1 MNDSHGQPSMT
12 ILPFA
17 EQQGELAQTGGW
29 QLDMARR
36 RYQKG
41 SLRKRGKRNPVWE
54 VQFWAVMINSDGT
67 LGTKRTS
74 KILGFVSDL
83 SRKQAKKLAEEHLRP
98 LNLGKITPLSDVTF
112 REFVERHFVPN
123 FLPTLKLSTQKKY
136 LSTFKTHLLPAF
148 GSMRLCEIEALVL
161 QRFVLAKLHAGLSWE
176 SCDLFRNLM
185 SKLFT
190 VAKQWNFFAGENPA
204 SAVMLPEKTPVREKH
219 VLRLAQIHELL
230 NHLREPCHTMVLLG
244 LLTGMRIGEILGL
257 RWKDLNLIAGELRV
271 SQAIYRGTLNT
282 PKTKGSRRLLPLPR
296 SVVQT
301 LLLLRPKPGEG
312 IEETLVFHTR
322 TGTALSDTNLLHRH
336 LKPAGRKIG
345 APWLSWHTLRRT
357 HATMLQAAGGSIKDA
372 QAQLGHTKLS
382 TTLEIY
388 TLPLPDH
395 QRAAVENLARMVT
408 NGDEGE
414 SSVEEFLPATQQIQ

>member
-1 MNDSHGQPSMT
+1 LQWWADC
-12 ILPFA
+12 I
-17 EQQGELAQTGGW
+17 
-29 QLDMARR
+29 
-36 RYQKG
+36 
-41 SLRKRGKRNPVWE
+41 NP
-54 VQFWAVMINSDGT
+54 DGT
-67 LGTKRTS
+67 LGRKRES
-74 KILGFVSDL
+74 MILGSVSEL
-83 SRKQAKKLAEEHLRP
+83 TRKQAKKLAEEQLRP
-98 LNLGKITPLSDVTF
+98 LNLGKITPLSDMTF
-112 REFVERHFVPN
+112 RDFVERHFEPN

-136 LSTFKTHLLPAF
+136 LSTFRTHLLPAF
-148 GSMRLCEIEALVL
+148 GPMRLCEIEALVL

-185 SKLFT
+185 SKVFT

-219 VLRLAQIHELL
+219 ALSLAQIHELL

-296 SVVQT
+296 SVVET

-312 IEETLVFHTR
+312 TDETLVFHTR
-322 TGTALSDTNLLHRH
+322 AGTALSDTNLLHRH

-357 HATMLQAAGGSIKDA
+357 HATMLQAAGGSIKDT

-388 TLPLPDH
+388 ILPLPDH
-395 QRAAVENLARMVT
+395 QRAVVENLARMVT
-408 NGDEGE
+408 NGDEKE
-414 SSVEEFLPATQQIQ
+414 PSVEELPPATQQIQ